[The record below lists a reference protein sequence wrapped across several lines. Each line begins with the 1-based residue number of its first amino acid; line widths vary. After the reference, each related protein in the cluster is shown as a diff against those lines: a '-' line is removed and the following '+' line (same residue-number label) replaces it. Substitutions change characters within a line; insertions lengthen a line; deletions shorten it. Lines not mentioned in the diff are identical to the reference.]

1 MAGALEGGRVIEFAN
16 YVSGPYA
23 GMLLGDMGAEII
35 KVEEPSKADPQVQ
48 HRKMR
53 VDVPH
58 PTVGTVGYV
67 RNGVRLSET
76 SNSVRFCSPEPWEH
90 NDEILSPLRRHG
102 G

>member
-1 MAGALEGGRVIEFAN
+1 MSGALEGVRVIEFAN
-16 YVSGPYA
+16 YVSSPYA

-35 KVEEPSKADPQVQ
+35 KVEEPSKGDPQVPHLQ
-48 HRKMR
+48 MR

-58 PTVGTVGYV
+58 PTPGTVGYV

-76 SNSVRFCSPEPWEH
+76 PNSVRFCSPELGEH

>member
-1 MAGALEGGRVIEFAN
+1 MSGALDGVRIIEFAN
-16 YVSGPYA
+16 YGSGPYA

-35 KVEEPSKADPQVQ
+35 KVEEPSKGDPQVP
-48 HRKMR
+48 HLKMR

-58 PTVGTVGYV
+58 PTLGTVGYV
-67 RNGVRLSET
+67 RNGVRLSQT
-76 SNSVRFCSPEPWEH
+76 PNSVRFYSPGLGEH